1 MKNKIEYYVACRR
14 DDEYHWLWTHRHYKK
29 QKSSRWQKLNS
40 EIDNIEEIIKTHQY
54 TCEAWPDNDDYHFS
68 HTFNVEI
75 KKIVTITEII

>member
-1 MKNKIEYYVACRR
+1 MKNKIQYYVACRR
-14 DDEYHWLWTHRHYKK
+14 DDEYHRLWTYRHYKK